1 MAAVPSAVEAR
12 CITDLRVVDLKSE
25 LKRRNLDISGVKNV
39 LIARLKQAIE
49 EEGGDPDNI
58 QLSETPSKKTPKSK
72 GRKQDTDEAGGD
84 VSTEEDGNSKVEA
97 DMEAIQ
103 SDFQDISDQDGLEE
117 RKISETKEE
126 NGDSFTGR
134 LPVSAGEPGAETL
147 DEGEPE
153 DQAEENEEFV
163 LEELDVLLN
172 EEEAE
177 EDENEKEQGLAEA
190 QQTIQDET
198 EPNASLKEVDD
209 DNISVT
215 IQAEDAITLDF
226 DGDDLLET
234 GKTMK
239 IPKCENKTVAEKDS
253 QSQDDMKGEVKI
265 EGKKEKIHKEGRKEE
280 GSKAESAKKET
291 REGSRKAEA
300 GEKEKDSSKKG
311 LSSGASG
318 QAKSSSKDS
327 KDKTTSKDEKGG
339 GNSSTGTSSGSS
351 SSSSKNL
358 WISGLSSNTKAADL
372 KNVFSK
378 YGKVLSA
385 KVVTN
390 ARSPGARCYGFVT
403 MSSSAEVT
411 RCISHLHRTEL
422 DGQQVSVEK
431 VKNDPFKKES
441 TTKDGTGK
449 MSSSRN
455 SSDKKFSTS
464 GKASSRSQISSKK
477 EDKKTDKPG
486 DRKENKDGS
495 GSTKKAE
502 SKKDEKEC
510 SKSINHGHS
519 KKMDEKRQKNVKS
532 PHRMV
537 VIDMAKGEPVVSVK
551 TAKKVKSDQA
561 SSSRSREKRVVTKL
575 NFKDR
580 KDILSFEKIK
590 QQKTRERL
598 IRVERIRRAIE
609 LRRCREIAERQRR
622 ERERI
627 RMIREREERDRLQR
641 ERERLEIEKQKLE
654 RERMERER
662 LERERIRIEQERRK
676 EIERIARER
685 EELRRQQEQLRY
697 EQERR
702 NSLKRPH
709 DVDSRRDEPYWN
721 DHKRRAMDN
730 DVRFSQ
736 SSEYNR
742 QDTNRY
748 NDFDHRV
755 SSAFDR
761 RGDRY
766 NNQGDGKKN
775 RSGRNREDP
784 TYNRY
789 PKPYNDSRRPSSQ
802 QRNELH
808 GNNERREIRDRDDR
822 RTVTIEDRSGGTR
835 GHLEKMSP
843 SRSFPDRARI
853 DNHGVQHSR
862 PSHNSSRPSGWKP
875 SGGLTSTKRELRNSR
890 ERERVRPERS
900 GQNIRSGPPSGH
912 SGMAGYSSR
921 DGGRSSIGDRSN
933 NPQASHYHENRHVV
947 IARHGR
953 DAEGQRSSWHSG
965 PSSQSAGYQDVRR
978 MSDPRGSGMM
988 PPSSP
993 VANRIVQ
1000 ITNNTMQGG
1009 NVSGSKGLHGSD
1021 ARFKPFKRGA
1031 PRRF

>member
-1 MAAVPSAVEAR
+1 
-12 CITDLRVVDLKSE
+12 
-25 LKRRNLDISGVKNV
+25 
-39 LIARLKQAIE
+39 
-49 EEGGDPDNI
+49 
-58 QLSETPSKKTPKSK
+58 
-72 GRKQDTDEAGGD
+72 
-84 VSTEEDGNSKVEA
+84 
-97 DMEAIQ
+97 
-103 SDFQDISDQDGLEE
+103 
-117 RKISETKEE
+117 
-126 NGDSFTGR
+126 
-134 LPVSAGEPGAETL
+134 
-147 DEGEPE
+147 
-153 DQAEENEEFV
+153 
-163 LEELDVLLN
+163 
-172 EEEAE
+172 
-177 EDENEKEQGLAEA
+177 
-190 QQTIQDET
+190 
-198 EPNASLKEVDD
+198 
-209 DNISVT
+209 
-215 IQAEDAITLDF
+215 
-226 DGDDLLET
+226 
-234 GKTMK
+234 
-239 IPKCENKTVAEKDS
+239 
-253 QSQDDMKGEVKI
+253 
-265 EGKKEKIHKEGRKEE
+265 
-280 GSKAESAKKET
+280 
-291 REGSRKAEA
+291 
-300 GEKEKDSSKKG
+300 
-311 LSSGASG
+311 
-318 QAKSSSKDS
+318 
-327 KDKTTSKDEKGG
+327 
-339 GNSSTGTSSGSS
+339 
-351 SSSSKNL
+351 
-358 WISGLSSNTKAADL
+358 
-372 KNVFSK
+372 
-378 YGKVLSA
+378 
-385 KVVTN
+385 
-390 ARSPGARCYGFVT
+390 
-403 MSSSAEVT
+403 
-411 RCISHLHRTEL
+411 
-422 DGQQVSVEK
+422 
-431 VKNDPFKKES
+431 
-441 TTKDGTGK
+441 
-449 MSSSRN
+449 
-455 SSDKKFSTS
+455 
-464 GKASSRSQISSKK
+464 
-477 EDKKTDKPG
+477 
-486 DRKENKDGS
+486 
-495 GSTKKAE
+495 
-502 SKKDEKEC
+502 
-510 SKSINHGHS
+510 
-519 KKMDEKRQKNVKS
+519 
-532 PHRMV
+532 MV

-953 DAEGQRSSWHSG
+953 DTEGQRSSWHSG

-1021 ARFKPFKRGA
+1021 ARFKPFKRAA

>member
-84 VSTEEDGNSKVEA
+84 VSTEEDGNSK
-97 DMEAIQ
+97 
-103 SDFQDISDQDGLEE
+103 
-117 RKISETKEE
+117 
-126 NGDSFTGR
+126 
-134 LPVSAGEPGAETL
+134 
-147 DEGEPE
+147 
-153 DQAEENEEFV
+153 AEENEEFV

-177 EDENEKEQGLAEA
+177 EDENEKDVDDIDDGSREVSKFLPSEQGLAEA

-311 LSSGASG
+311 PSSGASG

-519 KKMDEKRQKNVKS
+519 KKMDDKRRKNVKS

-953 DAEGQRSSWHSG
+953 DTEGQRSSWHSG

-1021 ARFKPFKRGA
+1021 ARFKPFKRAA